1 MENASS
7 LIEQTLR
14 KFIAEKLLYSEDGYP
29 YPDETSFLES
39 GVVDSMNVM
48 EIVFYTEE
56 AFGVSIEDSDIV
68 PANFDS
74 VKNISNFVRRKTG
87 QPA

>member
-1 MENASS
+1 MS
-7 LIEQTLR
+7 IEETLR
-14 KFIAEKLLYSEDGYP
+14 TFIAEKILFRHDGYP

-39 GVVDSMNVM
+39 GIVDSMNVM

-56 AFGVSIEDSDIV
+56 AFGVSIDDGDIV

-74 VKNISNFVRRKTG
+74 VKNISDFVRRKTG

>member
-1 MENASS
+1 MPV
-7 LIEQTLR
+7 EQILR
-14 KFIAEKLLYSEDGYP
+14 QFIAEKILFSDNGYP
-29 YPDETSFLES
+29 YPDDTSFLEN
-39 GVVDSMNVM
+39 GIVDSMNVM

-56 AFGVSIEDSDIV
+56 TFGVSIEDGDIT

-87 QPA
+87 QTD

>member
-1 MENASS
+1 MS
-7 LIEQTLR
+7 IEQSLR
-14 KFIAEKLLYSEDGYP
+14 EFLAEKILFSGDGYP
-29 YPDETSFLES
+29 YPDDTSFLDN
-39 GVVDSMNVM
+39 GIVDSMNIM

-56 AFGVSIEDSDIV
+56 AFSVRVEDSEIV

-74 VKNISNFVRRKTG
+74 VKNISDFVRRKTG